1 MKTFSTG
8 MVGPGIVID
17 GVSVVMRQFHDGYR
31 IYVNHR
37 PCPMLP
43 CGGYAANLNEAQH
56 LLRRYRHRIL
66 GCAREGGAA

>member
-1 MKTFSTG
+1 MKAFSTG
-8 MVGPGIVID
+8 MLGPGIVID
-17 GVSVVMRQFHDGYR
+17 GVSVVMRQFPDGYR

>member
-8 MVGPGIVID
+8 MLGPGIVID
-17 GVSVVMRQFHDGYR
+17 GVSVVLRQFPDGYR

-37 PCPMLP
+37 PCPILP